1 MPTFSRFSVR
11 FVASFF
17 VGVICLPGMAFG
29 APSPTFLTNV
39 TCSFL
44 DITNGTVSACS
55 GFWDG
60 NLLNTG
66 APGPADADEKA
77 GLTAMGLG
85 AGPFPVI
92 QKIADTNNQPAD
104 FTSLLYGTTVIGI
117 HFGGGADRF
126 KNAVPDYDG
135 NGGGTAFYVF
145 DAGTTGLDTIIFAA
159 DLASASS
166 GATLYSTGVALIPEP
181 ETYAMLLAGLGLIGF
196 IVRRRQRAV

>member
-1 MPTFSRFSVR
+1 MIKPIFRRPLVVVLSVACM
-11 FVASFF
+11 FGSFGS
-17 VGVICLPGMAFG
+17 VYA
-29 APSPTFLTNV
+29 ATPSPGDTNL
-39 TCSFL
+39 TCSFS
-44 DITNGTVSACS
+44 DVTNATVSACS
-55 GFWDG
+55 GFWSG

-92 QKIADTNNQPAD
+92 EKILNTGGLPAD

-117 HFGGGADRF
+117 HFGGGTDRF
-126 KNAVPDYDG
+126 KDAVPDYDG
-135 NGGGTAFYVF
+135 MGGGTAFYVF

-181 ETYAMLLAGLGLIGF
+181 ETYAMLLAGLGLLGF